1 MLSTIIIHFGDL
13 SSNFE
18 SSRNFLS
25 NLGSDRIGIIISIR
39 YIEYNGVELQCGVE
53 ARILFTSQVNDT
65 RVSSI
70 GFGSNEKGIRTGV

>member
-39 YIEYNGVELQCGVE
+39 YIEYNGLQCGVE

-70 GFGSNEKGIRTGV
+70 GFGSNEKGIRAGV